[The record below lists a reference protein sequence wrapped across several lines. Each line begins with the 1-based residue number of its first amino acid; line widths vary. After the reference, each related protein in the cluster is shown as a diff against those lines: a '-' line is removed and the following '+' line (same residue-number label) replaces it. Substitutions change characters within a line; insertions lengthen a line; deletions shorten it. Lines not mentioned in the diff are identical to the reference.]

1 MSKIRIEFFHD
12 VICSFCFPMSYR
24 MRQLKAQFPEL
35 EIVHRSFALVKEVRD
50 FDDMFGSRE
59 RAKAEVLGH
68 WVHANQNDDYHRFN
82 IDGMR
87 KADFPFPES
96 MLGLRACKAASKVAG
111 EAGYWDVFDG
121 LQEAFFM
128 KSQNIGDMTIIEQV
142 VKSTQVDFEEWKR
155 YFEDPA
161 TLLAVEDDLML
172 ARDYRITSVPTLIIN
187 GTKRISGAQGLD
199 AIIAAVKNPDQPF

>member
-1 MSKIRIEFFHD
+1 MIKIRIEFFHD

-24 MRQLKAQFPEL
+24 MRQLKAQFPEV

-68 WVHANQNDDYHRFN
+68 WVHANQNDDLHRFN

-128 KSQNIGDMTIIEQV
+128 KSQNIGDVTIIEQV

-161 TLLAVEDDLML
+161 TLMAVEDDLML

-187 GTKRISGAQGLD
+187 GTKRIIGAQGLD

>member
-24 MRQLKAQFPEL
+24 MRQLKAQFPEV

-68 WVHANQNDDYHRFN
+68 WVHANHNDDYHRFN

-128 KSQNIGDMTIIEQV
+128 KSQNIGDVTIIEQV

-161 TLLAVEDDLML
+161 TLMAVEDDLML
-172 ARDYRITSVPTLIIN
+172 ARDYHITSVPTLIIN